1 MQKSWQSSIVD
12 WEMWLPDKTN
22 CFTLI
27 FYNDESKGDTLILL
41 SNWLNVVIWYFN
53 KTYRGNFSGGSH
65 GEENCLPCRRQRPG
79 FEPWVRKIPWSWKW
93 QPTPVFFPEEFHGQR
108 NLAGYCPWGRKEL
121 DTTGHSTA
129 VYTGWTQAG
138 NSPESQKH
146 PMQSGYM
153 SMYFLSCYGKV
164 LVAQSCS
171 TLCDPTDCRPKGSS
185 VHEILQARILE
196 WVATPFSRASSQP
209 RDWTRVSCIA
219 GISFTIWAAKEAV
232 SKMILKDL
240 GENPSHFKK

>member
-1 MQKSWQSSIVD
+1 MLSFDISTKPIEGTSLVAHTVKKLSAMQETETWVRAMGQEDPLELEMATHSSI
-12 WEMWLPDKTN
+12 
-22 CFTLI
+22 
-27 FYNDESKGDTLILL
+27 L
-41 SNWLNVVIWYFN
+41 SW
-53 KTYRGNFSGGSH
+53 R
-65 GEENCLPCRRQRPG
+65 
-79 FEPWVRKIPWSWKW
+79 IPW
-93 QPTPVFFPEEFHGQR
+93 TER

-121 DTTGHSTA
+121 DMTGHSTV

-138 NSPESQKH
+138 NSPESQRKH

-153 SMYFLSCYGKV
+153 SMYFLSYYGKV

-185 VHEILQARILE
+185 VYEILQARILE

-240 GENPSHFKK
+240 GENPSQFKKQPQNCGVPWNRNPTTGKFQFTVALLDTAMWVQPICPTQGAAF